1 MLLPDFI
8 ASSMFKPRNDKV
20 SKQDVTKLVAA
31 IEGIIDTFKKV
42 IDQIE
47 DSQKVEAR
55 VMKINFRTDDTFN

>member
-8 ASSMFKPRNDKV
+8 ASSMFKSRNDRV
-20 SKQDVTKLVAA
+20 SKQEVTRLVDA

-42 IDQIE
+42 IEQIE
-47 DSQKVEAR
+47 SSQKPETR

>member
-1 MLLPDFI
+1 
-8 ASSMFKPRNDKV
+8 MFKPRNDKV